1 MRRLPAYVLALLP
14 TVSPAVIVAQVSAP
28 DQGVVP
34 PAATSPAGQR
44 VRHPKRKRM
53 DANPR
58 RRARPERRAGP
69 TAPVHPQHRVR

>member
-44 VRHPKRKRM
+44 VRHPKRKRK

-58 RRARPERRAGP
+58 RRARPERRAEP